1 MNHLNIQIT
10 NEKKKETNAFIQV
23 KLDYQKC
30 LCYKLEN

>member
-1 MNHLNIQIT
+1 MNRLNIQIT
-10 NEKKKETNAFIQV
+10 NERKETNAFIQV